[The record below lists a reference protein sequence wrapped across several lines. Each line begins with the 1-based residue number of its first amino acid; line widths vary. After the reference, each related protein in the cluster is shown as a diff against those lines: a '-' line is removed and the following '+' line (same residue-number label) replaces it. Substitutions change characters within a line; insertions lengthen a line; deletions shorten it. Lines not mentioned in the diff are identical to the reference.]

1 MASLQTGGV
10 PAVIRIENHLPEA
23 YAVASVASAKGQRWF
38 KRLTR
43 ASLVLLVIAAIGG
56 AIGHPWGGWLSV
68 AAFLTSIILT
78 ALAVYQ
84 KTEQDWYDGRASAE
98 SIKSLTFKYAVGGEP
113 FETAALD
120 AEERFGEALAS
131 LLEELRDL
139 SSAVPPAPLGPVL
152 GDLRQL
158 RGEPLAIR
166 RSVYREQRI
175 EDQRNWYSTRAREH
189 RATARGWRIVM
200 FASQATGLAGAA
212 LKGFGLVDIDLMS
225 IFATVA
231 AATAAWIAVGGFT
244 ETARAYDFASLELG
258 QALEKLDQ
266 SDGEE
271 GWAPFVADC
280 EQAMSREHTM
290 WLARRR
296 AH

>member
-10 PAVIRIENHLPEA
+10 PAIIRIENYLPEA

-43 ASLVLLVIAAIGG
+43 ASLALLILAAIGG
-56 AIGHPWGGWLSV
+56 VIEHPWGGWLSA
-68 AAFLTSIILT
+68 AAFLASIVLT

-113 FETAALD
+113 FETAAQD
-120 AEERFGEALAS
+120 AEKRFGEALAS
-131 LLEELRDL
+131 LLDELRDL
-139 SSAVPPAPLGPVL
+139 SSAIPPAPLGPVL

-158 RGEPLAIR
+158 RGKSLATR

-175 EDQRNWYSTRAREH
+175 EDQRNWYSRRAREH
-189 RATARGWRIVM
+189 RATALGWRIVM
-200 FASQATGLAGAA
+200 FASQAAGLAGAA
-212 LKGFGLVDIDLMS
+212 LKGLNLVDVDLMS

-231 AATAAWIAVGGFT
+231 AATAAWIAAGDFT
-244 ETARAYDFASLELG
+244 ETARAYDFASLEVG
-258 QALEKLDQ
+258 QALEKLDH
-266 SDGEE
+266 SDSEE
-271 GWAPFVADC
+271 GWARFVADC

-296 AH
+296 TH

>member
-10 PAVIRIENHLPEA
+10 PAVIRIEDHLPEA

-38 KRLTR
+38 KRLTQ
-43 ASLVLLVIAAIGG
+43 ASLMLLILAAIGG
-56 AIGHPWGGWLSV
+56 VVEHPWGGWLS
-68 AAFLTSIILT
+68 ATAFLASIVLT
-78 ALAVYQ
+78 ALAIYQ

-98 SIKSLTFKYAVGGEP
+98 SIKSLAFKYAVGGEP
-113 FETAALD
+113 FEKASQDT
-120 AEERFGEALAS
+120 EERFGEALAS
-131 LLEELRDL
+131 LLGELRDL
-139 SSAVPPAPLGPVL
+139 SSAVPPAPLGPIL
-152 GDLRQL
+152 GGLRQL
-158 RGEPLAIR
+158 RGEPLATR

-175 EDQRNWYSTRAREH
+175 EDQRNWYSRRAREH
-189 RATARGWRIVM
+189 RVTARGWRIVM
-200 FASQATGLAGAA
+200 FASQAAGLVGAV
-212 LKGFGLVDIDLMS
+212 LKGFGLIDIDLMV

-231 AATAAWIAVGGFT
+231 AATAAWIAAGDFT

-258 QALEKLDQ
+258 QALEKLSQ
-266 SDGEE
+266 SDSEK
-271 GWAPFVADC
+271 GWARFVADC